1 MKKRDFIY
9 ITREASHAS
18 IERAEKFN
26 INSEDSMADRTEMVV
41 DAITQNI
48 KEIVECSNS
57 SGYQEEIIEGIV
69 KGLTGSH
76 RYLQGE
82 FMQALGKAMVAYSK
96 VSTDA
101 RNEGGVNMAGRM
113 GVASEVYMAPS
124 DIEDMLAR
132 R

>member
-9 ITREASHAS
+9 ITREAAHAS

-26 INSEDSMADRTEMVV
+26 INSEDSMEDRNEMVV
-41 DAITQNI
+41 DAISNNI

-57 SGYQEEIIEGIV
+57 SGYQEQIIEGIV

-82 FMQALGKAMVAYSK
+82 FMQALGKAMLTYSK
-96 VSTDA
+96 VPTDP
-101 RNEGGVNMAGRM
+101 RNEAGVDMAGRM
-113 GVASEVYMAPS
+113 GVASGTYMMES